1 MQPLKNELPRSD
13 DVLFVF
19 YDFETTQDTKFSDN
33 ATVHIQFL
41 YPCSSSVR
49 LVGCKMILIW
59 IACAVVGDT
68 IHSSKT
74 LSETCYHISVN
85 LDPSVKRSWQ

>member
-33 ATVHIQFL
+33 AT
-41 YPCSSSVR
+41 
-49 LVGCKMILIW
+49 
-59 IACAVVGDT
+59 A
-68 IHSSKT
+68 HS
-74 LSETCYHISVN
+74 HISLYSAVLLSLRDAGRYRN
-85 LDPSVKRSWQ
+85 GL